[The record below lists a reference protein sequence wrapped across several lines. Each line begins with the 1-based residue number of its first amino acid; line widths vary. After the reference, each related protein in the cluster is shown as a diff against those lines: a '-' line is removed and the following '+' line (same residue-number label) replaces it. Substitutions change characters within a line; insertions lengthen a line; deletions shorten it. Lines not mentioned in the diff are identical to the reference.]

1 VKDEK
6 TIFVVPNEVKL
17 GSDTKWL
24 MEKRIFS
31 KEELFGMINL
41 VDQQMRRKREVGP
54 DMQSNRENN

>member
-31 KEELFGMINL
+31 KEELLGMINL
-41 VDQQMRRKREVGP
+41 VDQQMRRKREVGA
-54 DMQSNRENN
+54 

>member
-1 VKDEK
+1 LTFGRLVKDEK

-31 KEELFGMINL
+31 KEELLGMINL
-41 VDQQMRRKREVGP
+41 VDQQMRRKREVGA
-54 DMQSNRENN
+54 